1 MRIRARK
8 SRRQSGRITLNLA
21 SMIDVTFLL
30 LIYFIQ
36 TMIIAPEED
45 SVSPALRVHDRESAG
60 ERSDFQPQII
70 EVVRV
75 DGQTVFRLGSQMFNT
90 QRALTDALQ
99 PLPKDAGVFVRVTD
113 DVRVDHAMAAL
124 QAAHDAGFE
133 KVTYDP
139 PK

>member
-1 MRIRARK
+1 
-8 SRRQSGRITLNLA
+8 
-21 SMIDVTFLL
+21 MIDVTFLL

-36 TMIIAPEED
+36 TMIIAPQED
-45 SVSPALRVHDRESAG
+45 SVSPALRVHDQDAAG
-60 ERSDFQPQII
+60 ERSDFQPQVI
-70 EVVRV
+70 EVVRL
-75 DGQTVFRLGSQMFNT
+75 DGQAVFRLGSQTFST
-90 QRALTDALQ
+90 QRDLTDALR
-99 PLPKDAGVFVRVTD
+99 PLPKDAGVFVRVKD